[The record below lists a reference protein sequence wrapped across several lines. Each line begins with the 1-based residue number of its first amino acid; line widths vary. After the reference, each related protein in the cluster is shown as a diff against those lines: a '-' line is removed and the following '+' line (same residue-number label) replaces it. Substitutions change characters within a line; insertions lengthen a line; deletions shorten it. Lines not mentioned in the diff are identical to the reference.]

1 MPIFN
6 NLNLNK
12 KKIQA
17 IIVLPS
23 RELAEQLYQMS
34 QEINNFLSESFKI
47 QLLIGGKDIKEL
59 QKKVCHN
66 QPQIIVGTPGRIV
79 SLLSEIKANMADFV
93 TLVIDEAD
101 MTLDLGNASD
111 LQLILESMP
120 IHSQFMFF
128 SATINEQLQ
137 ALIKKYLHSSITIKQ
152 TNSHQIINKNVTN
165 YLIDPH
171 NLSHEELI
179 YRLITRQPEYLV
191 FIFANTKKRVE
202 EIYHFL
208 HDKGL
213 KVAQIHGDLPSRRR
227 HQVMK
232 RILNLDFNFVVTTDL
247 AARGIDIPGISLV
260 INDDIPNNLEYFVHR
275 VGRTARM
282 GNKGLAITVISR
294 HDQKVQKLQ
303 EKGIK
308 FQEVRLFNGQ
318 FQKIALRKKRQERQ
332 KNYYSKQQSMVVIP
346 KRMKKVKPGYKRR
359 IKSFKKR
366 QINRKLKK

>member
-1 MPIFN
+1 
-6 NLNLNK
+6 
-12 KKIQA
+12 
-17 IIVLPS
+17 
-23 RELAEQLYQMS
+23 
-34 QEINNFLSESFKI
+34 
-47 QLLIGGKDIKEL
+47 
-59 QKKVCHN
+59 
-66 QPQIIVGTPGRIV
+66 
-79 SLLSEIKANMADFV
+79 MADFV

-213 KVAQIHGDLPSRRR
+213 KVAQMHGDLPSRRR

-308 FQEVRLFNGQ
+308 FQEVRLFDGQ